1 MSFTNSSSTEW
12 QLAIRTKV
20 PAALNKL
27 FLSMAVAA
35 AISVAP
41 ATAQENV
48 GDDSTIMYPAS
59 YFVEYAPVTA
69 QDMLNRIPGMEVSGG
84 GSGNRGGSQRGN
96 ASRGGR
102 GLGSG
107 GGGTQI
113 LINGKRTAGK
123 NNSTRSQLVRIN
135 ADQVD
140 RIEIIRGTSGDLD
153 VRGSTQI
160 ANIVLYEQLSNTSIS
175 YDINT
180 DYYQDGET
188 EPGGSLSYGGQTG
201 DLNFLFS
208 VVAEPRYDHRES
220 HEESVLGDLSPNDF
234 IREDRIRDQTA
245 YTLSTN
251 LDYQFSANTSARF
264 NALYAES
271 DDPTT
276 VDRFTTDLTGVT
288 PIPSWVRED
297 VPGEQ
302 SNWEIGGD
310 FEHKFANGNRFKTLF
325 IINENDTAKI
335 RERYDVFADG
345 SEEKNLFLDSAS
357 ILQERILRGSY
368 TMDIFNGQNIEFGVE
383 RAQTIL
389 DSSLRLGIAS
399 SSGIPSDSWGGL
411 VPVTVPNANTEV
423 EEIRNEPFAIHNWR
437 INSRMSLETSMVYE
451 FSELEQRGDFNNTRD
466 FSFFKPKLDYRF
478 DITPQ
483 LQLRI
488 LIDKFVRQLS
498 FTDFVAAT
506 DSEDDDSDTL
516 AGNTALR
523 PDYWWNYNFTAEYR
537 LPNDAGVVSANL
549 YSHRHKDF
557 LQRVDV
563 STEEGGLKSAAGNIG
578 NGDMVVF
585 EVKGSLRLGMF
596 DMPNVLVTT
605 RASARDSQ
613 VKDPFTNT
621 TRRFANYTRGQFDL
635 GFRHDVP
642 AWRMNYGVNMMNR
655 IDGGSKRWDIDD
667 IEEDYANPFFTA
679 FMEVV
684 AFNDLTFRFD
694 IRNLSDVEMCRDRTR
709 YVGHIAD
716 DILEEIETNCGS
728 TGRVLSMKVSGTF

>member
-1 MSFTNSSSTEW
+1 MNFSNSTTTA
-12 QLAIRTKV
+12 QQQAIRTKA
-20 PAALNKL
+20 PLALNRL
-27 FLSMAVAA
+27 FLAVAMTA
-35 AISVAP
+35 VIAVSP

-180 DYYQDGET
+180 AYYQDGET

-245 YTLSTN
+245 YTLSSN

-399 SSGIPSDSWGGL
+399 SSGTPSDGWGGL
-411 VPVTVPNANTEV
+411 VPVSVPNANTQV

-451 FSELEQRGDFNNTRD
+451 FSELEQRGDFNSTRD

-488 LIDKFVRQLS
+488 LVDKVVRQLS

-523 PDYWWNYNFTAEYR
+523 PDYWWNYNLLAEYR

-549 YSHRHKDF
+549 YHHRHKDF
-557 LQRVDV
+557 LQRIDV
-563 STEEGGLKSAAGNIG
+563 STAESGLKSAAGNIG
-578 NGDMVVF
+578 TGDMVVF

-728 TGRVLSMKVSGTF
+728 TGRVLSMKVSGNF

>member
-1 MSFTNSSSTEW
+1 MSSTTPISAR
-12 QLAIRTKV
+12 QQQAIRPT
-20 PAALNKL
+20 ALNRL
-27 FLSMAVAA
+27 LLAVAMSA
-35 AISVAP
+35 AIAVAP
-41 ATAQENV
+41 VSAQDNV

-59 YFVEYAPVTA
+59 YFIQYAPVTA
-69 QDMLNRIPGMEVSGG
+69 QDMLNRIPGMEASGG
-84 GSGNRGGSQRGN
+84 GSSNRGGSQGGN

-107 GGGTQI
+107 GGNQI

-123 NNSTRSQLVRIN
+123 NNNTQSQLVRIN

-140 RIEIIRGTSGDLD
+140 YIEIIRGTSGDLD

-160 ANIVLYEQLSNTSIS
+160 ANVVLFEQLSNTSIS
-175 YDINT
+175 YDLNT
-180 DYYQDGET
+180 NVYQDGEA

-208 VVAEPRYDHRES
+208 AIAEPRYDHRERR
-220 HEESVLGDLSPNDF
+220 EKSVLADMSLNDF
-234 IREDRIRDQTA
+234 IREDRIRDQNA

-251 LDYQFSANTSARF
+251 LDYQFSANSSARF
-264 NALYAES
+264 NALYAEN

-276 VDRFTTDLTGVT
+276 VDRFTADLTGAV
-288 PIPSWVRED
+288 PIPSWERED
-297 VPGEQ
+297 LPGEQ

-310 FEHKFANGNRFKTLF
+310 YEYKFASGNRFKVLF
-325 IINENDTAKI
+325 IGNENNVAKI

-357 ILQERILRGSY
+357 ILRERIVRASY
-368 TMDIFNGQNIEFGVE
+368 TMNIFGGQDVEFGVE
-383 RAQTIL
+383 SAQTIL

-399 SSGIPSDSWGGL
+399 SSGTPADAWGGL
-411 VPVTVPNANTEV
+411 VPVNVPNANTRV

-451 FSELEQRGDFNNTRD
+451 FSELEQTGDFNNTRN

-483 LQLRI
+483 LQLRF
-488 LIDKFVRQLS
+488 LVEKFVRQLS
-498 FTDFVAAT
+498 FSDFVAVT
-506 DSEDDDSDTL
+506 DNEDNDSNTL

-523 PDYWWNYNFTAEYR
+523 PDYWWNYNLLAEYR
-537 LPNDAGVVSANL
+537 LPNDAGVISANL
-549 YSHRHKDF
+549 YHHRHKDF
-557 LQRVDV
+557 LQRIDV
-563 STEEGGLKSAAGNIG
+563 TTDENNLRSATGNIG
-578 NGDMVVF
+578 TGDMVVL

-596 DMPNVLVTT
+596 GMRNVLITT

-635 GFRHDVP
+635 GFRHDIP
-642 AWRMNYGVNMMNR
+642 KWRMNYGANMVNR
-655 IDGGSKRWDIDD
+655 IDGGTKRWEIDD

-679 FMEVV
+679 YMEIV
-684 AFNDLTFRFD
+684 AFNDLTFRFNV
-694 IRNLSDVEMCRDRTR
+694 RNFSDVERCRERTR
-709 YVGHIAD
+709 YVGRVSA
-716 DILEEIETNCGS
+716 DILEEIEINCGGS
-728 TGRVLSMKVSGTF
+728 GRVLSMKVSGTF

>member
-437 INSRMSLETSMVYE
+437 INPRMSLETSMVYE

>member
-1 MSFTNSSSTEW
+1 MSLTNIFAMARRQAAPGKTP
-12 QLAIRTKV
+12 LAS
-20 PAALNKL
+20 NKL
-27 FLSMAVAA
+27 LLAVAMVA
-35 AISVAP
+35 AITTSP
-41 ATAQENV
+41 LNAQDNV
-48 GDDSTIMYPAS
+48 GDDSTIVYPAS

-69 QDMLNRIPGMEVSGG
+69 QDMLNRIPGMESSAG
-84 GSGNRGGSQRGN
+84 GSSNRGGSQRGN

-123 NNSTRSQLVRIN
+123 NNNTQSQLVRIN

-140 RIEIIRGTSGDLD
+140 YIEIIRGTSGDLD

-160 ANIVLYEQLSNTSIS
+160 ANIVLFEQLSNTSIS

-180 DYYQDGET
+180 AYYQDGET
-188 EPGGSLSYGGQTG
+188 EPGGSLTYGGQTG

-208 VVAEPRYDHRES
+208 AIAEPRYDHRES
-220 HEESVLGDLSPNDF
+220 HEESVLGDLSPNDY
-234 IREDRIRDQTA
+234 IREDRIRDQNA

-251 LDYQFSANTSARF
+251 LDYQFSDNTSVRF
-264 NALYAES
+264 NALYAEN

-276 VDRFTTDLTGVT
+276 VDRFTTDLTGAT
-288 PIPSWVRED
+288 PIPSWERED
-297 VPGEQ
+297 LPGEQ

-310 FEHKFANGNRFKTLF
+310 FEHRFGNGNRLKALF
-325 IINENDTAKI
+325 ITNENDTAKI
-335 RERYDVFADG
+335 RERYDVFSDG
-345 SEEKNLFLDSAS
+345 SEEKNLFLDSAN
-357 ILQERILRGSY
+357 ILQERIVRGSY
-368 TMDIFNGQNIEFGVE
+368 TMDIFDGQDIEFGVE

-389 DSSLRLGIAS
+389 DSNLRLGIAS
-399 SSGIPSDSWGGL
+399 SSGTPSDAWGGL
-411 VPVTVPNANTEV
+411 VPVNVPNANTRV

-437 INSRMSLETSMVYE
+437 LNSRMSLETSMVYE
-451 FSELEQRGDFNNTRD
+451 FSELEQSGDFNNTRD

-483 LQLRI
+483 LQLRV
-488 LIDKFVRQLS
+488 LVEKFVRQLS

-506 DSEDDDSDTL
+506 DNEDNDSNTL

-523 PDYWWNYNFTAEYR
+523 PDYWWNYNFLAEYR

-557 LQRVDV
+557 LQRIDV
-563 STEEGGLKSAAGNIG
+563 STEEGGLKSARGNIG

-596 DMPNVLVTT
+596 GMPNVLVTS

-621 TRRFANYTRGQFDL
+621 TRRFDNYTRGQFDL

-642 AWRMNYGVNMMNR
+642 QWKMNYGINMMNR
-655 IDGGSKRWDIDD
+655 IDGGSKRFDIDD

-684 AFNDLTFRFD
+684 AFDDLTFRFD
-694 IRNLSDVEMCRDRTR
+694 IRNMSDVDMCRDRTR

-728 TGRVLSMKVSGTF
+728 SGRVLSMKVSGTF

>member
-12 QLAIRTKV
+12 QLTIRTKV

-35 AISVAP
+35 AISVSP